1 MGVPTMDVV
10 NAGLAAVFA
19 GGLLLLAIAL
29 WWSRTGDG
37 IEVPRER
44 WPGVVR
50 AAAAVGWALFAG
62 GIFVQIIGHFAQVG
76 VASW

>member
-1 MGVPTMDVV
+1 MAVPAMMVV
-10 NAGLAAVFA
+10 NAGLTAVFN
-19 GGLLLLAIAL
+19 GGLLLLLVAM
-29 WWSRTGDG
+29 WWSWTGDG

-76 VASW
+76 VATW